1 MFVSRATHYLL
12 IIVSWQIFE
21 CPTGKLYIHMKEII
35 QVPSKQEDI
44 RDAGPVFSNDLRIS

>member
-21 CPTGKLYIHMKEII
+21 CPTGKLYIHMKDII

-44 RDAGPVFSNDLRIS
+44 RDAEPVFSNDLRIS